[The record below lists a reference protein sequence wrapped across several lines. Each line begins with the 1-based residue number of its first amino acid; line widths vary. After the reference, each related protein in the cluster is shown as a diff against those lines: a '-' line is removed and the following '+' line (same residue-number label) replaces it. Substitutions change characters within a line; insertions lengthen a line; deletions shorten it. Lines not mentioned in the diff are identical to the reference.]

1 MSSDQGPSPPTDL
14 MPDPSRFAT
23 RRPPAHPRAA
33 AIVGVGATA
42 LLTLGALVFVRATV
56 RAAENRIGKPQTLT
70 AGSVAI
76 ADESEEKY
84 CTPAFKQVLQRV
96 LNACGLVGGEAR
108 RGCQPADVKTFAS
121 ITDSD
126 FNALFSPL
134 KERGAVVLFD
144 EGSADLDA
152 AGKKLLEE
160 RWLDRRGARYFFVV
174 ARASQSGPPDK
185 NRALSHKRANSVHF
199 YLQEQTKD
207 PELDKQVGL
216 LWLGEEFAQLGTE
229 FCDWPSSR
237 ASAGA
242 KAPKCGPDTIN
253 RSAFVSWVDCR
264 L

>member
-1 MSSDQGPSPPTDL
+1 MTAPQ
-14 MPDPSRFAT
+14 DPG
-23 RRPPAHPRAA
+23 HDPRAA
-33 AIVGVGATA
+33 ADYSADPGRFGGRKKKTNTPALVGVAVGVVLA
-42 LLTLGALVFVRATV
+42 LSMLLFVRGSV
-56 RAAENRIGKPQTLT
+56 RSAAARIGKPQALT
-70 AGSVAI
+70 AGAVAV

-96 LNACGLVGGEAR
+96 LNACGLVGGENR
-108 RGCQPADVKTFAS
+108 RACQPADVRTFAS
-121 ITDSD
+121 ITDED

-144 EGSADLDA
+144 EGSAEVDPNA
-152 AGKKLLEE
+152 KKLLEE

-185 NRALSHKRANSVHF
+185 NRALSHKRANSVHY

-216 LWLGEEFAQLGTE
+216 LWLGEEFAQLGKE
-229 FCDWPSSR
+229 FCEWPSSR
-237 ASAGA
+237 ASQ
-242 KAPKCGPDTIN
+242 KCGPDTIN